1 MGLQMEEISKKI
13 EVGLDPQESFTKVD
27 KDRDVKNEMGH
38 SNLRVTVR
46 GFCTVDFRPTSFF
59 FAFSIFFYLAKSFK
73 EKYFLERKEKI

>member
-1 MGLQMEEISKKI
+1 MKEILEQV

-59 FAFSIFFYLAKSFK
+59 FAFSIFFISQKVSKKNIF
-73 EKYFLERKEKI
+73 